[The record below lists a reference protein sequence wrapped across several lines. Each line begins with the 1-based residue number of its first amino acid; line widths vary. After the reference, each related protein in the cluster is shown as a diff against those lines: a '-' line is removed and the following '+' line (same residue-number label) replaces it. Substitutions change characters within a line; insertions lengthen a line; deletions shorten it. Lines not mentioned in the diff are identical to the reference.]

1 MLYKRIINYIY
12 NYVYIYIYIYILY
25 IYTYIYILYIYTYI
39 YIYINT
45 KVFKIWLL
53 MKLGTAKAKEN
64 LVTT

>member
-1 MLYKRIINYIY
+1 M
-12 NYVYIYIYIYILY
+12 YIYIYIYTYY
-25 IYTYIYILYIYTYI
+25 IYIHTYIYYIYIHI